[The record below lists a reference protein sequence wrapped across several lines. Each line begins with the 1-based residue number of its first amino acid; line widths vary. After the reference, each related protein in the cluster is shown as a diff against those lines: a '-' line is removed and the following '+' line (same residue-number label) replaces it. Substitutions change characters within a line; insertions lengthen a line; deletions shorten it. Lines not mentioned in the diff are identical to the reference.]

1 MQIAPPAARKPCPRA
16 SAARLLTLCAIAACT
31 PACSSEPEP
40 LPGTSLTT
48 TYDFATLS
56 TTLPL
61 SIDVLTAIAAAD
73 EVVAARGY
81 VAVGRF
87 TSQTDARIRARFVGS
102 REETEIHITCTQS
115 ARGTSVS
122 IYMTPIGNHDSSRL
136 WMQDIVAR
144 LMP

>member
-1 MQIAPPAARKPCPRA
+1 M
-16 SAARLLTLCAIAACT
+16 LCAIAACA

-61 SIDVLTAIAAAD
+61 TIDVLTAIAAAD
-73 EVVAARGY
+73 EVVASRGY

-102 REETEIHITCTQS
+102 REESEVHIACTQ
-115 ARGTSVS
+115 AVEGTCVS
-122 IYMTPIGNHDSSRL
+122 IYMTPLGNRESSQL
-136 WMQDIVAR
+136 WMHDIVAR
-144 LMP
+144 LVP

>member
-1 MQIAPPAARKPCPRA
+1 MLAAG
-16 SAARLLTLCAIAACT
+16 AAALSGCA
-31 PACSSEPEP
+31 SEPYP
-40 LPGTSLTT
+40 LAGTSLTT
-48 TYDFATLS
+48 TYELATLS
-56 TTLPL
+56 ATLPL

-87 TSQTDARIRARFVGS
+87 ASQTDARIRARFVGS
-102 REETEIHITCTQS
+102 REEREIHIACSQT
-115 ARGTSVS
+115 AEGTSLS
-122 IYMTPIGNHDSSRL
+122 IYMTPLGNRESSQL